1 MPIPTGAISDKTFKT
16 GNTSRR
22 SLFFESAHCIAS
34 YSERHDE
41 IMRQSPLVRA
51 SPLICEFHYGSLK
64 G

>member
-22 SLFFESAHCIAS
+22 SLLFESAHCVAS
-34 YSERHDE
+34 YSECHDH
-41 IMRQSPLVRA
+41 RSFALYRF
-51 SPLICEFHYGSLK
+51 ICEFHYGSLK